1 MVYREE
7 SAVKQSGKLDMV
19 RDIVPNFDDP
29 KAVIREYTDSNGELQ
44 KIEIFYGGKYG
55 GDSEGHGHWI
65 AENIDGL
72 FQVTLDRNPDKV
84 DGGKHL
90 IESIHKTDAYSG
102 EARLERIRSKQ
113 AVIDELRYVDASTPS
128 LGEKVKQLRD
138 KLYNCGSC
146 GYEDNKRL
154 KDEFESV
161 ANNLFKERDRI
172 REGYKQQ
179 KEDIIRQAEL
189 LAYST
194 DYKNAKD
201 QMRSLQD
208 QWKKIPRISK
218 TDEDWLWSRFKRAS
232 DSLYENSRKE
242 YEERKRKQ
250 EDAKRKKESLISQ
263 AESISYSTDF
273 KSAKDQM
280 RSLQEQWKQSPR
292 AAKEDEDV
300 LWSRFKRASDRL
312 YDSAKRDFEKR
323 QYQQKEAKSKK
334 ESIISQIERLGN
346 TSDYKSASLEIKR
359 LSDEFY
365 NAGSAGKDNQVLK
378 DRFNAARNR
387 FYAAKQQAAEQK
399 HREYIRSLEERISR
413 KREALSRLDN
423 AIYNKKDQLNNL
435 LSRPEPSYKN
445 PNRWEIAAKRNAK
458 ESQLNASITDMQMK
472 RSSLINEIAELQ
484 SKLNSS
490 Y

>member
-1 MVYREE
+1 MKH
-7 SAVKQSGKLDMV
+7 SKKFDMV

-29 KAVIREYTDSNGELQ
+29 KAVIREYTDSSGKLQ

-102 EARLERIRSKQ
+102 ELRLERIRSKQ
-113 AVIDELRYVDASTPS
+113 AVIDELRYMDASTPS
-128 LGEKVKQLRD
+128 LGEKVKKLRD

-146 GYEDNKRL
+146 GHEDNKRL

-161 ANNLFKERDRI
+161 ANNLFMERDRI
-172 REGYKQQ
+172 RERYKQQ
-179 KEDIIRQAEL
+179 KEEIIRQAEL

-208 QWKKIPRISK
+208 QWKTIPRTSRV
-218 TDEDWLWSRFKRAS
+218 DDDLLWSRFKRAS
-232 DSLYENSRKE
+232 DSLYEKARSD

-250 EDAKRKKESLISQ
+250 GEAKQKKEYLVRQ

-273 KSAKDQM
+273 KAAKEQM
-280 RSLQEQWKQSPR
+280 KALQEQWKQSPR
-292 AAKEDEDV
+292 AAKEDEDL
-300 LWSRFKRASDRL
+300 LWPRFKRASDRL
-312 YDSAKRDFEKR
+312 YDNAKKDFEKR
-323 QYQQKEAKSKK
+323 QYQQQEAKNKK
-334 ESIISQIERLGN
+334 ETIISQIERLVN
-346 TSDYKSASLEIKR
+346 TSDFKSASLEIKR

-365 NAGSAGKDNQVLK
+365 NAGSAGKDNQSLK
-378 DRFNAARNR
+378 ERFNAARNR
-387 FYAAKQQAAEQK
+387 FYTAKQQVGEQK

-413 KREALSRLDN
+413 KQEALSRLDN
-423 AIYNKKDQLNNL
+423 AIYNKKDQLSNL
-435 LSRPEPSYKN
+435 LSRPEPSYRN
-445 PNRWEIAAKRNAK
+445 PNRWEIVAKRNAK
-458 ESQLNASITDMQMK
+458 ESQLNSAITDMQMK
-472 RSSLINEIAELQ
+472 RSSIINEIAELQ
-484 SKLNSS
+484 SKLNNS